1 MALEGLLAD
10 IDSFSARV
18 ALTPSPQT
26 QPRSLFG
33 RSPQPARSFPPT
45 PDPLIQPESE
55 DPPPP
60 EAMTRSQSCTDSG
73 HLAHLGLNNW
83 LNANDEEPLGPD
95 EEPLSPRSK
104 YLGVLGGLKYWADDA
119 AATLACWEIP
129 PVDMHTRALLLA
141 KSNLEDELDAF
152 ISGIKYLT
160 SVPEDVII
168 LEKCKKK
175 GKKLEEQFN
184 EINIIIN
191 HFKKVVEASGI
202 EDEEAKADD
211 GADEIWNEV
220 NSMMIQYKKAVEG
233 EQGEKQ
239 KKRKA
244 SGTEDEEAK
253 ADDGANQK
261 KAKAN

>member
-1 MALEGLLAD
+1 M
-10 IDSFSARV
+10 
-18 ALTPSPQT
+18 
-26 QPRSLFG
+26 
-33 RSPQPARSFPPT
+33 
-45 PDPLIQPESE
+45 
-55 DPPPP
+55 
-60 EAMTRSQSCTDSG
+60 
-73 HLAHLGLNNW
+73 
-83 LNANDEEPLGPD
+83 
-95 EEPLSPRSK
+95 SPRSK
-104 YLGVLGGLKYWADDA
+104 YLGVLVRLKLWADA
-119 AATLACWEIP
+119 VVVTLMSWEIP
-129 PVDMHTRALLLA
+129 PVDMHTRALLLG
-141 KSNLEDELDAF
+141 KSNLEDELLEF
-152 ISGIKYLT
+152 ISGIEHLVREVT
-160 SVPEDVII
+160 SPEPEDVIT
-168 LEKCKKK
+168 LEIYKKE